1 VRSWGPEPFGNHP
14 PAKALSRL
22 LQVFGIGKVVKR
34 RSFHFLQLV
43 QRETITHSQ
52 LDHPNIIPLLGVYAE
67 DAGRAP
73 MTVLPYVEK
82 GSLADVISRE
92 PVKGRNFARIVCWPT
107 LKLAKGPVH
116 VH

>member
-1 VRSWGPEPFGNHP
+1 
-14 PAKALSRL
+14 
-22 LQVFGIGKVVKR
+22 
-34 RSFHFLQLV
+34 V

-67 DAGRAP
+67 NAGRAP

-82 GSLADVISRE
+82 GSLADVISCE

-107 LKLAKGPVH
+107 LKPAKGSLTQTTGIGRALAYLHSRNPAIYHGDLHTVNFH
-116 VH
+116 NIHWETYQLTP